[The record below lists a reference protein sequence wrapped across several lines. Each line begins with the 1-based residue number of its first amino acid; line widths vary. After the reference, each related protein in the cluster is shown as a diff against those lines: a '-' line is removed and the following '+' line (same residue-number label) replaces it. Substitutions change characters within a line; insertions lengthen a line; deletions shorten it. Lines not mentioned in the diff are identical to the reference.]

1 VDRETKSSVGRQL
14 ALRLALAV
22 LLANAGLAASG
33 ATAAAVAA
41 VAASVR
47 HPTGAVVAVPATRPA
62 TYLRPRGGERTISG
76 PGNAGDRF
84 P

>member
-14 ALRLALAV
+14 ALRLALAL

-33 ATAAAVAA
+33 ATAAAVATA
-41 VAASVR
+41 VR
-47 HPTGAVVAVPATRPA
+47 HPTGAVVAAPATRPP
-62 TYLRPRGGERTISG
+62 TNLPPRGGERTISG